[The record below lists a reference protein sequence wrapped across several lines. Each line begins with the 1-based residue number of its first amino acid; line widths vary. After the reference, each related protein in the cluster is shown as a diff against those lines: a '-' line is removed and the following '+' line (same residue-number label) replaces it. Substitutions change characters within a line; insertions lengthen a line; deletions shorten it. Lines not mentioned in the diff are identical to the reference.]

1 MSQKPTILFDLD
13 GTLIDTAPDL
23 MSAHNHVMKKFGYIE
38 RELDDIKKLAG
49 RGSKVMI
56 KKSIHEITERTGKIK
71 KTNENEAE
79 EMTKEF
85 INYYSQ
91 NICNES
97 KPRVGVLDF
106 LTWCKKNS
114 ILMAVCTNKQE
125 HLSIDLLKKIKL
137 YDFFDYIAGGNT
149 FNYNKPDPRHLTS
162 IIEIVGGNLKK
173 SIMIGDSETDSKA
186 AKEADVTFILIE
198 NGYTEKKPDQ
208 IHYNHLIKNFVGL
221 EEIIQKYIND

>member
-1 MSQKPTILFDLD
+1 MSQKLTILFDLD

-23 MSAHNHVMKKFGYIE
+23 MNAHNHVMKKFGYVE
-38 RELDDIKKLAG
+38 RELNDIKKLAG

-56 KKSIHEITERTGKIK
+56 KKSIHEIAEKTGKIK
-71 KTNENEAE
+71 KTTENETE

-114 ILMAVCTNKQE
+114 ISMAVCTNKQE
-125 HLSIDLLKKIKL
+125 HLSINLLKKIKL
-137 YDFFDYIAGGNT
+137 YDFFEYVAGGNT
-149 FNYNKPDPRHLTS
+149 FNYNKPDPRHLINT
-162 IIEIVGGNLKK
+162 IELMSGNLKK
-173 SIMIGDSETDSKA
+173 SVMIGDSETDSNAAKA
-186 AKEADVTFILIE
+186 AKIPFILIK

-208 IHYNHLIKNFVGL
+208 IHYDHLIKNFVGL

>member
-1 MSQKPTILFDLD
+1 MSQKLTILFDLD

-23 MSAHNHVMKKFGYIE
+23 MSAHNHVMKKFGYVK

-49 RGSKVMI
+49 RGSKAMI
-56 KKSIHEITERTGKIK
+56 KKSIHEIAERTGKIK

-91 NICNES
+91 NICNKS
-97 KPRVGVLDF
+97 KLRAGVLNF

-114 ILMAVCTNKQE
+114 ILMAICTNKQE

-149 FNYNKPDPRHLTS
+149 FNYNKPDPRHLINT
-162 IIEIVGGNLKK
+162 IEIIGGNLKK
-173 SIMIGDSETDSKA
+173 SIMIGDSETDSTAAKA
-186 AKEADVTFILIE
+186 AKIPFILIE

-208 IHYNHLIKNFVGL
+208 IHYDHLIKNFVGL